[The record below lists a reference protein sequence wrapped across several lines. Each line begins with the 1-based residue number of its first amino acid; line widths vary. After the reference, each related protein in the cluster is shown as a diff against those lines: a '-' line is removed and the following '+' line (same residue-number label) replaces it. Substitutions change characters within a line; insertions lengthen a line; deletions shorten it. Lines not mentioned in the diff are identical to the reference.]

1 MQKCSCSTADFIFA
15 RLQQTLGGYR
25 TEENTAELSIHTTV
39 RDYFF
44 LTRACFTGLYHA
56 APSVLF
62 AARADLR
69 SRNEMA
75 LLVIAYL
82 EVVIESLDL

>member
-1 MQKCSCSTADFIFA
+1 M
-15 RLQQTLGGYR
+15 
-25 TEENTAELSIHTTV
+25 

-44 LTRACFTGLYHA
+44 LTQVCFTGLYHA

>member
-1 MQKCSCSTADFIFA
+1 M
-15 RLQQTLGGYR
+15 QQTLGGYR
-25 TEENTAELSIHTTV
+25 TEENTAELSIHTITV

-75 LLVIAYL
+75 LLVFAYL
-82 EVVIESLDL
+82 EVAIDESLDL